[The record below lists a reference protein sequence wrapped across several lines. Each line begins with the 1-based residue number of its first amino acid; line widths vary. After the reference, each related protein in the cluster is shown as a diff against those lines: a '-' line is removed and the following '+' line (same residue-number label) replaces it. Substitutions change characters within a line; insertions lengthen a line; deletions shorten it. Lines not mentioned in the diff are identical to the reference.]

1 MHLNLL
7 SFFRNN
13 NSGSTAAL
21 FDKAVQE
28 INPLFYPATG
38 GGILRLF
45 GASQGNKEQTSK
57 EEKDYTNQLVYIS
70 PSTAQSITVP
80 VLLEQF
86 FQARSNTSKKKRN
99 SAASSGGQT
108 YIVSTAER
116 EMVWFFGLFLSG
128 KKHGPGMFAF
138 PALGSLPGS
147 PLFYNNTIQ
156 ANHGGGVRR
165 HIIQAEWLDNTLHT
179 SDDNQKK
186 KKQRGVWVFPTGEV
200 YYGHFRQG
208 KREDTEGVLL
218 LLDGSLYV
226 GPFKENQPC
235 GKGLLLVKNVQE
247 PLYRAQSRSKRCH
260 TTEEEETEQSLL
272 EEEEQKDHNTNAEE
286 DNNNNIISKTVGAL
300 FSLFSSSTVAADSTT
315 HENSLS
321 KRYSPSYVKY
331 LRNRKLVGFRDYFI
345 LIAEW
350 EVQTLPTRKVF
361 HVSKKKSSSKK
372 DNNAIHVPILQASSC
387 INTASNTPSYHY
399 TPSSYD
405 FLNYNTNTKTIPI
418 HPNSSLADAL
428 DFLNERS
435 EEEGE
440 GYEHGYY
447 EALPPP
453 PVTTVSK
460 VVHHGLQYFVSS
472 NMFVYTDNHEN
483 NTIGM
488 HIPHRPLSAYDRY
501 ITQLREQ
508 NFFNGSTHSALY
520 MLDDNTNNN
529 NNAKED
535 EVVTFFQQ
543 SSLSPIME
551 EFLRWKEEMAF
562 FTANRNHQNNKNDK
576 TAAQYFSPL
585 QMKEG
590 NGNFPK
596 KDANKDQTIQSRV
609 TANTPQRCSI
619 CEKEFSF
626 LKKSVFCSLC
636 FRNVCSSCLHAIE
649 ITDTSNNNVALMALA
664 DKSNKLLTTFQKIM
678 TDLQNKKNNNDKE
691 IEFAKY
697 FPKSFYTTIENINNE
712 NTDEENTAES
722 SECFYNTIPSLD
734 VSTHPNRTVTS
745 NSSVSVSACPDCAR
759 TVLLLNLE
767 YQTIFIPQRMFQS
780 VLLLSQS

>member
-1 MHLNLL
+1 
-7 SFFRNN
+7 
-13 NSGSTAAL
+13 
-21 FDKAVQE
+21 
-28 INPLFYPATG
+28 
-38 GGILRLF
+38 
-45 GASQGNKEQTSK
+45 
-57 EEKDYTNQLVYIS
+57 
-70 PSTAQSITVP
+70 
-80 VLLEQF
+80 
-86 FQARSNTSKKKRN
+86 
-99 SAASSGGQT
+99 
-108 YIVSTAER
+108 
-116 EMVWFFGLFLSG
+116 
-128 KKHGPGMFAF
+128 
-138 PALGSLPGS
+138 
-147 PLFYNNTIQ
+147 
-156 ANHGGGVRR
+156 
-165 HIIQAEWLDNTLHT
+165 
-179 SDDNQKK
+179 
-186 KKQRGVWVFPTGEV
+186 
-200 YYGHFRQG
+200 
-208 KREDTEGVLL
+208 
-218 LLDGSLYV
+218 
-226 GPFKENQPC
+226 
-235 GKGLLLVKNVQE
+235 
-247 PLYRAQSRSKRCH
+247 
-260 TTEEEETEQSLL
+260 
-272 EEEEQKDHNTNAEE
+272 
-286 DNNNNIISKTVGAL
+286 
-300 FSLFSSSTVAADSTT
+300 
-315 HENSLS
+315 
-321 KRYSPSYVKY
+321 
-331 LRNRKLVGFRDYFI
+331 
-345 LIAEW
+345 
-350 EVQTLPTRKVF
+350 
-361 HVSKKKSSSKK
+361 
-372 DNNAIHVPILQASSC
+372 
-387 INTASNTPSYHY
+387 
-399 TPSSYD
+399 
-405 FLNYNTNTKTIPI
+405 
-418 HPNSSLADAL
+418 
-428 DFLNERS
+428 
-435 EEEGE
+435 
-440 GYEHGYY
+440 
-447 EALPPP
+447 
-453 PVTTVSK
+453 
-460 VVHHGLQYFVSS
+460 
-472 NMFVYTDNHEN
+472 MFVYTDNHEN

-596 KDANKDQTIQSRV
+596 KDGNKDQTIQSRM

-697 FPKSFYTTIENINNE
+697 FPKSFYTTIENISNE
-712 NTDEENTAES
+712 NTDEEKTAES

-780 VLLLSQS
+780 VLFYPNPNHHNEIKMESIRNGTQSESLPPMSEAVKTASVVVEEQEGEEEKEMTANTNENEVSTPIKEDTVAVEDMPSPTPAVPTTEEEQTEHYIIYKGYLSKGLPHLYGELWWTTTNPLTKEKGPSYHYYYSGSFYEGKRHGYGVLVYDSDHHRNGERYEGNFSHNYFEGKHNYYFCADGSVLEGDFHRNRLTSINYYGETEKVENGKYNNNNNIRHGRGIYFYNVRNLKTQRRAQPLNSHNVSLDFTVSPGTVYNGEWQKGIRHGSGMLLFFVKRVREILGDATLPNNHNTFYELTRIFRGTLQQNALNGKGLLQEGKDSFYYGDFSDNMKNGKGVEFFYHKDFVNRHAEMSIHELFENSSKLYKDNQNKELLFSRIYESTFQHGLVHGYCKQYTFFSHPSEKQYPFSIYETSYHSGSERDDCYDIQLLVDDNASTACCNCQKGLVY